1 MNRRTIAAMAALFAL
16 TAIVTAPAGASFRTQ
31 GSPGSK
37 GPPPEAYE
45 ACKEK
50 SEGTTVEIT
59 TPRGDTIRATCKL
72 INGQLV
78 AVPEGG
84 PPGSGN
90 GEPPKGG
97 GNEQ

>member
-1 MNRRTIAAMAALFAL
+1 MDRCTIAAMAALFAL
-16 TAIVTAPAGASFRTQ
+16 TAMVTATAGASFSIQ
-31 GSPGSK
+31 GSLGSK
-37 GPPPEAYE
+37 KPPPEAYE

-50 SEGTTVEIT
+50 SDGATVEMT

-97 GNEQ
+97 E

>member
-1 MNRRTIAAMAALFAL
+1 MNRRTIAAMAALLAL
-16 TAIVTAPAGASFRTQ
+16 SGILTAPAWASFRSQ

-37 GPPPEAYE
+37 GSPQETID

-50 SEGTTVEIT
+50 SEGAAVEMT

>member
-1 MNRRTIAAMAALFAL
+1 MDRRTIAAMAALLAL
-16 TAIVTAPAGASFRTQ
+16 TGIVTAPVQASLATQ
-31 GSPGSK
+31 GHPGK

-50 SEGTTVEIT
+50 SEGATVEMT
-59 TPRGDTIRATCKL
+59 TPRGDTIRAICKL

-90 GEPPKGG
+90 SEPPKGG
-97 GNEQ
+97 ANEQ

>member
-45 ACKEK
+45 ACKDK

-59 TPRGDTIRATCKL
+59 TPRGDIIKATCKQ

-78 AVPEGG
+78 AVPDGG
-84 PPGSGN
+84 FPGPRN
-90 GEPPKGG
+90 GEPPNGG
-97 GNEQ
+97 KNEE